1 MSVIG
6 RNADVE
12 VKPGSDK
19 FATCHDFRRSF
30 GRRWAR
36 RVMPA
41 ELKLLM
47 RHASI
52 DTTMKYYVGIEADDI
67 ASGLWA
73 RFNPASP
80 LESPPVSAAEN

>member
-1 MSVIG
+1 M
-6 RNADVE
+6 E

-19 FATCHDFRRSF
+19 FATGHDFRRSF
-30 GRRWAR
+30 GTRWAR

-52 DTTMKYYVGIEADDI
+52 ETTMKYYVGIEADDI
-67 ASGLWA
+67 AAGLWA
-73 RFNPASP
+73 RFSPAAF
-80 LESPPVSAAEN
+80 PVDITATDCS